1 MHSCRELLIS
11 NNIVE
16 NELTIVSQN
25 MPKTLNDTPNHNLI
39 EFVYFK
45 WHLYALKQLQ
55 YIIIS
60 QNNFV
65 FVEGAWKRNV
75 FVRSNSYWYSYGI
88 RL

>member
-45 WHLYALKQLQ
+45 
-55 YIIIS
+55 
-60 QNNFV
+60 
-65 FVEGAWKRNV
+65 
-75 FVRSNSYWYSYGI
+75 
-88 RL
+88 